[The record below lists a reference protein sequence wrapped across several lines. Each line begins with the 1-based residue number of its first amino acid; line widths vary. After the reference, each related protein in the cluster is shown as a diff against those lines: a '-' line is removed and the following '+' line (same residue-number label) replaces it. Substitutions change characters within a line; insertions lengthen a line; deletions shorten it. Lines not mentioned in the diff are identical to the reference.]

1 MGGSRC
7 LLLRVGGSGVK
18 IDRSDGLDIVASSK
32 GNIEARSEPDTEVSP
47 HFLLANQSLAT

>member
-18 IDRSDGLDIVASSK
+18 IDRLDGLDIVASSK
-32 GNIEARSEPDTEVSP
+32 GNIEARSEPDTI
-47 HFLLANQSLAT
+47 SL